1 MEFDFLALWDNKALL
16 AEGFLTTLVISF
28 FAIPI
33 SIVMASGIVF
43 MRISKNKTVRL
54 IAASYVEIIRNI
66 PFLIQIFMVFYAL
79 PFFGIRLSGLP
90 IGIICLSIY
99 GSAYFVEIFRGGI
112 AAVPRG
118 QFDASKA
125 LGLGYFFYMRKVIF
139 PQLLGYIIP
148 PGSNIAITMVKESS
162 LLSMITIAEL
172 TYMAH
177 DVNGR
182 TFSPV
187 EVFTT
192 IALLYWTISTA
203 LMVLSE
209 WVQKKMQVEEALD
222 VQLIR

>member
-1 MEFDFLALWDNKALL
+1 MEFDFLTLWDNRALL
-16 AEGFLTTLVISF
+16 AEGFLTTIVIST
-28 FAIPI
+28 FAIPV
-33 SIVMASGIVF
+33 SIVIAVGIVF
-43 MRISKNKTVRL
+43 MRISKNRVLRL
-54 IAASYVEIIRNI
+54 IAASYVEIIRNV

-90 IGIICLSIY
+90 IGIVCLSIY

-112 AAVPRG
+112 AAVPQG

-125 LGLGYFFYMRKVIF
+125 LGLRYFFYMRKVIF

-148 PGSNIAITMVKESS
+148 PGSNIGITMIKESS
-162 LLSMITIAEL
+162 LLSMITVAEL

-192 IALLYWTISTA
+192 IAVLYWMISTA
-203 LMVLSE
+203 LLALSE
-209 WVQKKMQVEEALD
+209 WIQKKMQVEESLD

>member
-1 MEFDFLALWDNKALL
+1 MEFDFLTLWDNKALL
-16 AEGFLTTLVISF
+16 AEGFLTTIVISF

-33 SIVMASGIVF
+33 SIVMAGGIVF
-43 MRISKNKTVRL
+43 MRISKNKAARL

-112 AAVPRG
+112 EAVPRG

-125 LGLGYFFYMRKVIF
+125 LGLAYFFYMRKVIF

-182 TFSPV
+182 AFAPV

-192 IALLYWTISTA
+192 IAVLYWTISTA
-203 LMVLSE
+203 LMSLSE